1 MVTVP
6 TAMTTAHR
14 LDVGTVAL
22 LASLALAASAAAPAT
37 AASTPASKRPTLALS
52 ATGGSANHLRGRP
65 GRVLHGT
72 VTVSNLSR
80 HRITVR
86 LQPADIRNATN
97 GNADY
102 ITTKLSQT
110 GRWLRLS
117 TRTVRLAAKSS
128 RRIAY
133 AVGIPQ
139 SARGASHYAGIV
151 AIDAAEL
158 AAAKSPGKR
167 AKPGAAGFTISRINR
182 QALPITIRLPGPLTR
197 KLTLR
202 SVSLDVSAAGA
213 GLVLGLLPR
222 GTVLMQDAKVKLRVS
237 RGRKTVLRN
246 ASALGQLIP
255 DSKLDY
261 RIAWN
266 GRPTEG
272 AYRVKGVIRPK
283 GAAPVYIDRT
293 ITFTPAKVAEL
304 KRETPPVAEVAP
316 AEDPGLPMWV
326 WLALAAAAAL
336 LLTLSLAVWRLAR
349 RPSRTPDQPAAPV
362 IRPAPEPD
370 SDGQDDRHERTAA

>member
-1 MVTVP
+1 
-6 TAMTTAHR
+6 MTTARR
-14 LDVGTVAL
+14 LDVGALAL

-37 AASTPASKRPTLALS
+37 AASPPAPKPPTLALS
-52 ATGGSANHLRGRP
+52 AGGGSGANHLRGRP
-65 GRVLHGT
+65 GRVLHGA
-72 VTVSNLSR
+72 VTVSNVSR
-80 HRITVR
+80 RRITVR

-102 ITTKLSQT
+102 STNRLSQA

-117 TRTVRLAAKSS
+117 TRTVHLAPKSS

-133 AVGIPQ
+133 SVRIPH

-151 AIDAAEL
+151 AVNAAEL
-158 AAAKSPGKR
+158 AAAKSPGKL
-167 AKPGAAGFTISRINR
+167 AKSGAGFTIARINR

-202 SVSLDVSAAGA
+202 SVKLDVSAAGA

-237 RGRKTVLRN
+237 RGSKTILRN

-255 DSKLDY
+255 DSRLDY

-272 AYRVKGVIRPK
+272 VYLVRGVIRPK
-283 GAAPVYIDRT
+283 GAAPVYINQT
-293 ITFTPAKVAEL
+293 IGFTAAKVKEL
-304 KRETPPVAEVAP
+304 KRETPPVAQVALSKD
-316 AEDPGLPMWV
+316 AGLPMWV
-326 WLALAAAAAL
+326 WLALAGGGAL
-336 LLTLSLAVWRLAR
+336 LLSLSLAVWRLAR
-349 RPSRTPDQPAAPV
+349 RGRRTDEA
-362 IRPAPEPD
+362 PAPAPLRALPD
-370 SDGQDDRHERTAA
+370 PREQDDRHDRTAA